1 MKASDMVLETKGR
14 HREGATVQGDK
25 WRITVLTE
33 ELLRL
38 EYSEDGSFEDHPTQR
53 VINRDFPVPGFQVR
67 EGEEELQV
75 ITPKV
80 HLTYDKRP
88 FSPNGL
94 EIRIRGN
101 GCASVWHYG
110 EAVRDLKGTARTL
123 DEARGEIPLEP
134 GLLSRN
140 GITVLDDSG
149 TITLLEEGWVRQRSQ
164 EAVDLYFFGYGHAYE
179 KCLRDFYHLC
189 GHTPLLPRFVFGNW
203 WSRYHKYT
211 EQEYKDLVGRF
222 EEEGIPLSVA
232 VIDMDWHLVDID
244 PKYGDGW
251 TGYTWNREFF
261 PDPEG
266 FMGWLHD
273 HGLKVSLNV
282 HPADGVRGFEEPY
295 KEMAK
300 ALGRDWEKEEPIPF
314 DLTNRAF
321 VDAYFQYLHHPY
333 EKQGVDFW
341 WLDWQ
346 QGGVTRIPG
355 LDPLWMLN
363 HYHYLDSKRDGGR
376 GLTFSRYAG
385 IGSHR
390 YPVGFSG
397 DTYMCWESLAF
408 QPYFTANASNVGYGW
423 GSHDIGG
430 HMAGYKDEEL
440 ITRWIQFGVF
450 SPILR
455 LHSSSNEFLHKEP
468 WYFGEP
474 YQGVVKKYLR
484 LRHELIPYL
493 YTMNLYASREGRPLV
508 RPMYYL
514 APEKEE
520 AYQVPNEYWFG
531 TEMVACPITEPADKT
546 GYASVRAWLPEGK
559 WFDIFN
565 GRIYQGGRRIPLYRQ
580 ISHMPVLAKAGGIIP
595 MAKEPGEGMENPG
608 SLRVKIFAGADG
620 SFHLYEDAGQ
630 GEEDLLRG
638 WADTYMAFD
647 WQGGSF
653 TINGAQG
660 EKDALPRERGWELE
674 FYGIEA
680 PGEVSVAVG
689 GRETEVVQ
697 KYQKERQVHVIQIPP
712 VETGAEI
719 KVTFGTPLSVKEN
732 DLEAQIYELLTRLN
746 MDNNP
751 KEAIFR
757 LLQEKKELKA
767 LLSDLQNMDLEGTV
781 YGAASE
787 ILLA

>member
-346 QGGVTRIPG
+346 QGTSTKVEG

-363 HYHYLDSKRDGGR
+363 HYH
-376 GLTFSRYAG
+376 
-385 IGSHR
+385 
-390 YPVGFSG
+390 
-397 DTYMCWESLAF
+397 
-408 QPYFTANASNVGYGW
+408 
-423 GSHDIGG
+423 
-430 HMAGYKDEEL
+430 
-440 ITRWIQFGVF
+440 
-450 SPILR
+450 
-455 LHSSSNEFLHKEP
+455 
-468 WYFGEP
+468 
-474 YQGVVKKYLR
+474 
-484 LRHELIPYL
+484 
-493 YTMNLYASREGRPLV
+493 
-508 RPMYYL
+508 
-514 APEKEE
+514 
-520 AYQVPNEYWFG
+520 
-531 TEMVACPITEPADKT
+531 
-546 GYASVRAWLPEGK
+546 
-559 WFDIFN
+559 
-565 GRIYQGGRRIPLYRQ
+565 
-580 ISHMPVLAKAGGIIP
+580 
-595 MAKEPGEGMENPG
+595 
-608 SLRVKIFAGADG
+608 
-620 SFHLYEDAGQ
+620 FH
-630 GEEDLLRG
+630 
-638 WADTYMAFD
+638 
-647 WQGGSF
+647 
-653 TINGAQG
+653 
-660 EKDALPRERGWELE
+660 
-674 FYGIEA
+674 
-680 PGEVSVAVG
+680 
-689 GRETEVVQ
+689 
-697 KYQKERQVHVIQIPP
+697 
-712 VETGAEI
+712 
-719 KVTFGTPLSVKEN
+719 
-732 DLEAQIYELLTRLN
+732 
-746 MDNNP
+746 
-751 KEAIFR
+751 
-757 LLQEKKELKA
+757 
-767 LLSDLQNMDLEGTV
+767 
-781 YGAASE
+781 
-787 ILLA
+787 